1 MSPFPTLPFCMKI
14 SKQAKEVKVSFQCF
28 DHLNSCELFANFEI
42 TSKVMQVNKICFT
55 NFVDLSRL
63 AHLPWLIL
71 QPLVASTMI
80 IYESSLE
87 PLAFSTENIHCESN
101 S

>member
-1 MSPFPTLPFCMKI
+1 MKI
-14 SKQAKEVKVSFQCF
+14 SKQAEEVKVSFQCL

-42 TSKVMQVNKICFT
+42 TSKVTQVDKICFT
-55 NFVDLSRL
+55 NFVDLTRL

-71 QPLVASTMI
+71 QPTVASTMI
-80 IYESSLE
+80 IYGSSLK
-87 PLAFSTENIHCESN
+87 PLAFSTENIHRESV

>member
-28 DHLNSCELFANFEI
+28 DHMNSCELFANFEI
-42 TSKVMQVNKICFT
+42 TSKVTQVGKIFFT
-55 NFVDLSRL
+55 NFVDLTRL

-71 QPLVASTMI
+71 QRSVASTLI
-80 IYESSLE
+80 I
-87 PLAFSTENIHCESN
+87 
-101 S
+101 

>member
-1 MSPFPTLPFCMKI
+1 MKI

-28 DHLNSCELFANFEI
+28 DHLNFCELFANFEI
-42 TSKVMQVNKICFT
+42 TSKVMQVDKICFT
-55 NFVDLSRL
+55 NFVDLTRL
-63 AHLPWLIL
+63 AHLPWLML
-71 QPLVASTMI
+71 QPSVASTMI

-87 PLAFSTENIHCESN
+87 PLAFSTENIHRESN